1 MKNGKNKNVLEID
14 VEKDGGIIFLRKK
27 IKRNKEYPFKEENY
41 KIVLS
46 TSVLINNF
54 S

>member
-1 MKNGKNKNVLEID
+1 MK
-14 VEKDGGIIFLRKK
+14 KK
-27 IKRNKEYPFKEENY
+27 FKLNKEYPFKEENY